1 MSIVSEDRRGH
12 SGLSVW
18 LIGLAVVLVVA
29 LGLWTLAARGG
40 SSRPVLA
47 VGSQR
52 GGTKALMLASGAL
65 DGAPYRVEWSEFPAA
80 QNLLEAIGAGAVDL
94 GMASDAPFQFA
105 YQNGQPL
112 KAVAALS
119 ARPRPTDRWPCSSRE
134 ARRCAVPPICG
145 ASASPPGK
153 APSGTTPCCACS
165 KPTGSSPMM

>member
-29 LGLWTLAARGG
+29 LGIWTLAARGG

-105 YQNGQPL
+105 YQNGQPI
-112 KAVAALS
+112 KAVAALGPS
-119 ARPRPTDRWPCSSRE
+119 APTRIAGRARPARLAAAPCRRSAGQAHRHR
-134 ARRCAVPPICG
+134 ARLHRALHPP
-145 ASASPPGK
+145 ARARSQRAQ
-153 APSGTTPCCACS
+153 AR
-165 KPTGSSPMM
+165 